1 MKKNEKA
8 FLTITFIG
16 FMLVL
21 SLVPWGKWIM
31 LIGIGLLANTYFFGF
46 SALLNNKT
54 YQEFSKNK
62 NESKNHKA
70 IQMLPPYSILTMM
83 VGMLFKFE
91 AWPGGDL
98 ILLSGVVL
106 GAGAIYFVVKK
117 TDQKKEIKQ
126 GALKRIVI
134 TSILAISFYSLPNFF
149 WFDIVNREHPE
160 YIQATKNIYSDPE
173 NEEYRSQLE
182 VERKKMKDGV

>member
-8 FLTITFIG
+8 FLAIIFIG

-21 SLVPWGKWIM
+21 SLVTWGKWIM

-46 SALLNNKT
+46 SALLNNQT

-62 NESKNHKA
+62 GETKNSKA

-98 ILLSGVVL
+98 IILCGIVL
-106 GAGAIYFVVKK
+106 GAGSIYFVLKK
-117 TDQKKEIKQ
+117 TGEKKEIKQ
-126 GALKRIVI
+126 GAIKRVVI
-134 TSILAISFYSLPNFF
+134 TSVLAIVFYTLPNFF

-160 YIQATKNIYSDPE
+160 YVQATKNLYSDPE
-173 NEEYRSQLE
+173 NEEFRTQLE
-182 VERKKMKDGV
+182 IERKKMKDGI